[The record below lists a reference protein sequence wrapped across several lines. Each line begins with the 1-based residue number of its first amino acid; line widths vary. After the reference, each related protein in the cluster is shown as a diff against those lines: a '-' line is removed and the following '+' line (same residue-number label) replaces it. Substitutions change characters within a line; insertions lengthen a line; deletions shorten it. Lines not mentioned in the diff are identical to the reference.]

1 MIFLTV
7 LFTARNNV
15 AIFDSEIYVFVVILS
30 YFYLPQI
37 QAPFS
42 SHCGVKSVQIRS
54 FLWSVFSLTRAEY
67 KTGKTLYLENFHVV
81 SDKCSAFW
89 VRATLEQELPSIK
102 RCIKNLELYWKVT
115 YSFSHEVIISALL
128 EVSYIS
134 HEVIISAFFVFV
146 KSSCT
151 DIFLC
156 YCNFSPEL
164 EKIIFLF
171 FKVACVVKIKFFLYR
186 LILL

>member
-1 MIFLTV
+1 M
-7 LFTARNNV
+7 FTARNNI

-128 EVSYIS
+128 ELTYVS
-134 HEVIISAFFVFV
+134 HEVIISAFFDFI
-146 KSSCT
+146 KSSCI
-151 DIFLC
+151 DIFC
-156 YCNFSPEL
+156 V
-164 EKIIFLF
+164 IVIFLRIWRKLSF
-171 FKVACVVKIKFFLYR
+171 CSLRWLAWLK
-186 LILL
+186 